1 MSKDD
6 RPFHSTVPENP
17 MRREWA
23 FWVPMV
29 SGSTWKGNI
38 RSAALALTQTE
49 ANKKDWGKHVEDLF
63 GPRMEKEKEEL
74 DNPRQGRVQFFPTYF
89 GKIAQDIIN
98 PRNRTKRTGT
108 NPIQMEQVPPG
119 QKGRFALLYVPFDL
133 LHLPDEKLRR
143 TKDLRLLGTSI
154 AATLRESGFGGKK
167 TLPNHGT
174 AKEEIESII
183 LADENGLIEAHDNLD
198 ASNLWQLPEY
208 AKRNA

>member
-1 MSKDD
+1 MSYDYWQGNDKFGENCNTEVTNQIKLLESFQIVPSTAPGFLPRGSLYLSFIFTLEGPYMSKDD

-98 PRNRTKRTGT
+98 PRNRTK
-108 NPIQMEQVPPG
+108 
-119 QKGRFALLYVPFDL
+119 
-133 LHLPDEKLRR
+133 
-143 TKDLRLLGTSI
+143 
-154 AATLRESGFGGKK
+154 AA
-167 TLPNHGT
+167 
-174 AKEEIESII
+174 
-183 LADENGLIEAHDNLD
+183 
-198 ASNLWQLPEY
+198 
-208 AKRNA
+208 

>member
-1 MSKDD
+1 M
-6 RPFHSTVPENP
+6 TTE
-17 MRREWA
+17 REQERHQLDTESLR
-23 FWVPMV
+23 F
-29 SGSTWKGNI
+29 
-38 RSAALALTQTE
+38 ALTQTE

-74 DNPRQGRVQFFPTYF
+74 ENPRQGRVQFFPTYF

-143 TKDLRLLGTSI
+143 AKDLRLLGTSI

-174 AKEEIESII
+174 AKEEIESVI
-183 LADENGLIEAHDNLD
+183 LADEHGVIEIEKEDKPN
-198 ASNLWQLPEY
+198 ASDLWKLPEF
-208 AKRNA
+208 AKR